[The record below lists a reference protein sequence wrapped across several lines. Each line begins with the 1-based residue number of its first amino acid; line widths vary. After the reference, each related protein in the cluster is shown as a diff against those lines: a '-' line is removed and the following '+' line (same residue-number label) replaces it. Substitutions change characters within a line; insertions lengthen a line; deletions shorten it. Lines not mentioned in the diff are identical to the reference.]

1 MVKDLN
7 DIVSSDQKKGMKIRI
22 EKYLEEVNNKQKMIQ
37 DEFF

>member
-7 DIVSSDQKKGMKIRI
+7 DIVSSDQTKGMKVRI
-22 EKYLEEVNNKQKMIQ
+22 EKYLEDVNNKQNMIQ